1 MQLNRTD
8 TFTACVEYHKVIRQK
23 VLRVQQIT
31 TALVSATEKQ
41 RLPKACFTLN
51 NDTSLRYT
59 WGFGNCLL
67 KQPLMKEHLIVQKKK
82 TDCSMIYF
90 TGLRFYKI
98 AYLVYFTLDK
108 RKIIV
113 LDKRLYYFVCNVIC
127 VLLLDPH
134 CFALPAFIDFH
145 CSG

>member
-23 VLRVQQIT
+23 VLRAQQIT

-67 KQPLMKEHLIVQKKK
+67 KQPLMKEHLIVKKM

-113 LDKRLYYFVCNVIC
+113 LDKRQCIILFVMSFVFCFLIHIA
-127 VLLLDPH
+127 LLCQH
-134 CFALPAFIDFH
+134 
-145 CSG
+145 S